1 MYEKKS
7 LRPSDPRAMRKSESR
22 AAEGLP
28 ADKRC
33 LTARDIW
40 AGCPN
45 REVRAVNLE
54 LYDELAD
61 FDCEEVE

>member
-7 LRPSDPRAMRKSESR
+7 LRPSDPRAMRKSESL

-33 LTARDIW
+33 LTA
-40 AGCPN
+40 

-61 FDCEEVE
+61 FDCEEVTNG